1 VERFQKVV
9 QFANQLRPEA
19 VEFTRRLVRCPS
31 LGGSEKGVADLLL
44 SEMKNIG
51 YDQVFRDDWGNV
63 IGIINGH
70 QPGPAIVYNGH
81 MDHVPPGELS
91 LWGGYD
97 PYGADIDVG
106 EIDNRDA
113 SKKERAEVIHGRGV
127 ADLKGALAC
136 AIYAGKLLLQLRN
149 QGLALNGKYIVTAV
163 CLEEPGDQVGT
174 IQLID
179 DTFKK
184 LQLDYDAVVSCEPTS
199 LDIALGHRG
208 RVEPVVSVY
217 GKICHGSAPWLGI
230 NAVYKANKF
239 IDKVANELPKSFP
252 SDPDL
257 GKSSIAMTIIKA
269 SPGELCIVP
278 ERCDM
283 NFDRRFV
290 PGETPESCIQEL
302 QDIIDDLSKEDPEF
316 KAEVKIAEVVQKF
329 YTGKSVK
336 IANKKN
342 AWKTPREHPFV
353 QAMAAGLEAVGQEV
367 RYRYWYFGTDLSKVA
382 AVDRK
387 PAIGYAAGQEQL
399 IHTPVEKLRTDYM
412 EKSIAG
418 YAAGYLKM
426 MELPKETFQL
436 EGQTVLRESH

>member
-1 VERFQKVV
+1 VERYQKVV

-19 VEFTRRLVRCPS
+19 VEFARRLVRCPS

-44 SEMKNIG
+44 SEMRSIG

-63 IGIINGH
+63 VGIIDGN

-91 LWGGYD
+91 LWGRYD
-97 PYGADIDVG
+97 PYAADIDVV
-106 EIDNRDA
+106 EIDNRYA
-113 SKKERAEVIHGRGV
+113 NKKERAEVIHGRGV

-136 AIYAGKLLLQLRN
+136 VIYAGKLLLELRN
-149 QGLALNGKYIVTAV
+149 QGLSLNGKYIVTAV

-184 LQLDYDAVVSCEPTS
+184 LHLDYDAAVSCEPSS

-230 NAVYKANKF
+230 NAVYKASKF
-239 IDKVANELPKSFP
+239 IDKVANELPNSFA

-257 GKSSIAMTIIKA
+257 GRSSIAMTIIKA

-290 PGETPESCIQEL
+290 PGETPESCIQQL
-302 QDIIDDLSKEDPEF
+302 QNIIDDLSKEDPEF
-316 KAEVKIAEVVQKF
+316 RAEVKIAEAVQKF

-336 IANKKN
+336 IANRKN

-367 RYRYWYFGTDLSKVA
+367 GYRYWYFGTDLSKVVA
-382 AVDRK
+382 EDRK
-387 PAIGYAAGQEQL
+387 PAIGYGAGQEQL
-399 IHTPVEKLRTDYM
+399 IHTPAEQLRTDYM

-418 YAAGYLKM
+418 YAAGFLKI
-426 MELPKETFQL
+426 MELPKEAFQL
-436 EGQTVLRESH
+436 EGQIALRESR